1 MIQAMKK
8 IALLPCVGM
17 LVLGLS
23 ACQSAAPVQSGN
35 SGSKSA
41 VADNASVPA
50 GYHRV
55 QRGENLYRI
64 GLRYNQTVSTL
75 SRWNQLSNASQI
87 EVGQLLRV
95 SNQVAAA
102 SSRHNIRSTAS
113 NNQTNNRTNQVQAAK
128 PAVSW
133 STPAGAANTAN
144 VRLMRPV
151 NGSVLSQFNGGSNK
165 GIDFGG
171 NRGDA
176 VKAAAAGKVV
186 YAGDGLRGYGNL
198 VMVQHTQTLLTVYAH
213 NDRIAV
219 KEGDQV
225 KQGQQI
231 ASMGSTGTDG
241 VKLHFE
247 VRQNGKA
254 VNPSSYW

>member
-8 IALLPCVGM
+8 IALLPCVGL

-35 SGSKSA
+35 GGLKAA
-41 VADNASVPA
+41 VPDNVPVPA

-75 SRWNQLSNASQI
+75 SRWNQLSNPGQI

-95 SNQVAAA
+95 SNNVT
-102 SSRHNIRSTAS
+102 SSPRRNNTNTATNTSQTNKTAS
-113 NNQTNNRTNQVQAAK
+113 K

-133 STPAGAANTAN
+133 SAPSTAANITN

-151 NGSVLSQFNGGSNK
+151 NGSVLANFNGGSNK
-165 GIDFGG
+165 GMDFGG
-171 NRGDA
+171 QRGDA

-213 NDRIAV
+213 NDRISV

-231 ASMGSTGTDG
+231 ATMGSTGTDS

-247 VRQNGKA
+247 VRQDGKA
-254 VNPSSYW
+254 VNPNSYW